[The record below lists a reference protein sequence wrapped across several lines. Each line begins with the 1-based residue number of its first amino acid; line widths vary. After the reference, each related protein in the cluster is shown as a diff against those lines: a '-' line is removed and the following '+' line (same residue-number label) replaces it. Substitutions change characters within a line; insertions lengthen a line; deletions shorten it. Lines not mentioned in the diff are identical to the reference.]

1 MTIVVSVKAING
13 IVIAVDSVGDSAGD
27 IGSGAFQTLWKDLQ
41 RRFSGRNP
49 THAEWQLDPAGHA
62 A

>member
-13 IVIAVDSVGDSAGD
+13 IVIAVDSVGD
-27 IGSGAFQTLWKDLQ
+27 IGSGAFQTLPKDLQ